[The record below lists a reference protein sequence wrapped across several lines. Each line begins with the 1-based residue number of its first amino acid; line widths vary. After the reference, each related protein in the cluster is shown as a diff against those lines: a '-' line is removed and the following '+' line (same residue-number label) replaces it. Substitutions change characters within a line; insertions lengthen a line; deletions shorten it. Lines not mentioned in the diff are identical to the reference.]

1 VTTVSQ
7 LLMSRPFVQAM
18 LTNFLFFMSM
28 NGFLLLPIHVQY
40 MGGDEAQVGLVQATY
55 SVAGILFQP
64 LVGVWVN
71 RLGRRFFMRLGV
83 VLLVLSAAGFVFSTS
98 VTLHATLRGVQ
109 GLAFSA
115 FFVSSYIHIVDLVP
129 VDRRGWALGIFGLS
143 GLTST
148 ALAPLLGEAVVRHL
162 GFRWSFALSALIGA
176 AALVLVYR
184 TRGIRPPAP
193 GGGPGMETLHEGLQE
208 LLRLHMALGF
218 FFGLGTGTLFTFLP
232 TFAEALGVTG
242 LGLFYTAYSASAV
255 AVRLF
260 GGDLIDTRGRR
271 AVIVPSMVAFAAA
284 VCMLALLA
292 GTVRPGVRIPVL
304 PFVFL
309 AGLISG
315 GAHGFLYP
323 ALSALL
329 VDVTAEPR
337 RASAVGIFSAA
348 TLVGNAVGAVVFG
361 YVAYRVGYAPMWTA
375 LAALMGGGIVLSM
388 RLAGGPGPVRAPDTP
403 PRALPPHEPT
413 HRSVDL
419 FPSPADTA
427 EALRSTASAEDAHEH
442 GVAKRKAG
450 TPTRS

>member
-1 VTTVSQ
+1 MISISQ
-7 LLMSRPFVQAM
+7 LLVSPPFVQAM
-18 LTNFLFFMSM
+18 VTNFLFFMSM
-28 NGFLLLPIHVQY
+28 NGFLLLPIHVQQ
-40 MGGDEAQVGLVQATY
+40 MGGSEAHVGFVQATY

-83 VLLVLSAAGFVFSTS
+83 ILLAASAAGFVVSS
-98 VTLHATLRGVQ
+98 SITLHAVLRGVQ

-129 VDRRGWALGIFGLS
+129 VERRGWALGIFGLS

-148 ALAPLLGEAVVRHL
+148 ALAPLLGEAVVRQL
-162 GFRWSFALSALIGA
+162 SFRWSFALSGLIGA
-176 AALVLVYR
+176 AALVLVFR

-193 GGGPGMETLHEGLQE
+193 GGGPGMETLREGLQE
-208 LLRLHMALGF
+208 LLRVHMALGF
-218 FFGLGTGTLFTFLP
+218 FFGLGTGTVFTFLP
-232 TFAEALGVTG
+232 TFAESLGVTG

-271 AVIVPSMVAFAAA
+271 AVIVPSMVVFAAA
-284 VCMLALLA
+284 VCILALLA
-292 GTVRPGVRIPVL
+292 GGVRPGVAVPVL

-329 VDVTAEPR
+329 VDVTAESR

-348 TLVGNAVGAVVFG
+348 TLVGNALGAVVFG
-361 YVAYRVGYAPMWTA
+361 YIAQGAGYAPMWTA
-375 LAALMGGGIVLSM
+375 LVVLMGGGIAMSM
-388 RLAGGPGPVRAPDTP
+388 RLAPGGGPVRAVDAA
-403 PRALPPHEPT
+403 PRALLPHVPD
-413 HRSVDL
+413 RSVDL

-427 EALRSTASAEDAHEH
+427 EALRSTAGAEDAHGNRE
-442 GVAKRKAG
+442 AKRGAG
-450 TPTRS
+450 TTTPS

>member
-1 VTTVSQ
+1 
-7 LLMSRPFVQAM
+7 MSRPFVQAM

-28 NGFLLLPIHVQY
+28 NGFLLLPIHVQH
-40 MGGDEAQVGLVQATY
+40 MGGDEAHVGLVQATY

-64 LVGVWVN
+64 LVGIWVN

-83 VLLVLSAAGFVFSTS
+83 VLLVASAAGFVVSTS
-98 VTLHATLRGVQ
+98 ITLHAVLRGVQ

-115 FFVSSYIHIVDLVP
+115 FFVASYIHIVDLVP

-148 ALAPLLGEAVVRHL
+148 ALAPLLGEAMVRQL

-176 AALVLVYR
+176 GALVLVYQ

-193 GGGPGMETLHEGLQE
+193 GGGPGMETLREGLQE

-218 FFGLGTGTLFTFLP
+218 FFGLGTGTVFTFLP
-232 TFAEALGVTG
+232 TFAESLGVTG
-242 LGLFYTAYSASAV
+242 LGLFYTAYSTSAV

-271 AVIVPSMVAFAAA
+271 AVIVPSMVVFAAA

-292 GTVRPGVRIPVL
+292 GTVGPGVRIPVL

-329 VDVTAEPR
+329 VDVTSEAR

-348 TLVGNAVGAVVFG
+348 TLVGNALGAVVFG
-361 YVAYRVGYAPMWTA
+361 YVTHSVGYAPMWTA
-375 LAALMGGGIVLSM
+375 LAVLMGAGIALSM
-388 RLAGGPGPVRAPDTP
+388 RLAGGPGPVRAPEAP
-403 PRALPPHEPT
+403 PRALPPHVPPD
-413 HRSVDL
+413 RSVDL
-419 FPSPADTA
+419 FPSQADTA
-427 EALRSTASAEDAHEH
+427 EALRSTAGAEDAHEH
-442 GVAKRKAG
+442 AARRETG